1 MDGVVHDDHVL
12 ATVGLDQHFDALL
25 GYLAGNEGVWC
36 GQEWVSGLVLTAV
49 DDVSELQ
56 WT

>member
-49 DDVSELQ
+49 DDVSELR